1 MKIFFALSRINL
13 KGLLLSSSQHRKAG
27 KKAAS
32 GVRALLLLSFI
43 ALYIGCIYS
52 FLLASQLAPAGG
64 ADLVLPIMSAM
75 AAMASFIF
83 CIFNAASFVFGAKD
97 NNLLLSLPISS
108 FVIVLSKLAAL
119 YLENLF
125 FCFCI
130 LLPAT
135 IAHVAFGGALISA
148 VVFFLPV
155 ALLLPLLPTA
165 LSLVLSFLVSLF
177 ESRSK
182 HRALLSIV
190 CNLLFFAAIMIGSLK
205 LNSSLAYMVQNIEGM
220 RNALATYLP
229 PFYWVRDCIAD
240 GSIVALLKLAVL
252 SLGLIIAVSYLFSK
266 TYKSLISKLESRSA
280 RNDYSLGTQSAT
292 SMRKALLRKELR
304 KYFGS
309 SIYLFN
315 TIIGPL
321 MLVGGSIY
329 GLFARSTLLEA
340 LGGMGVPGSELLP
353 MVCGG
358 LGFLLAMSCITAPSI
373 SLESNRLWILK
384 EAPIAVM
391 DIFRAKLELHL
402 LIIVPSV
409 VFAVLCFGFVLSLS
423 ATHVLLLLLLGITM
437 TFYEGLFGLWANLL
451 LPKLD
456 GVNDTVIVKQSAS
469 VLVAMLGGLLPVGLG
484 ALLCWLLGR
493 LLGITSVLWLV
504 WVLLIIGCLLLHRLL
519 KTRGVTKFNAL

>member
-1 MKIFFALSRINL
+1 MKVFLALSRINL
-13 KGLLLSSSQHRKAG
+13 KGILLASSQHRKAG

-32 GVRALLLLSFI
+32 GVGALLLLSFVS
-43 ALYIGCIYS
+43 LYIGCIYS

-64 ADLVLPIMSAM
+64 ADLVLPMMSAM

-83 CIFNAASFVFGAKD
+83 CIFNAASFVFGARD

-135 IAHVAFGGALISA
+135 IAHVVFGGSLGTA
-148 VVFFLPV
+148 VLFFLPA

-165 LSLVLSFLVSLF
+165 FSLVLSFLVSLA

-182 HRALLSIV
+182 HRALLGIL
-190 CNLLFFAAIMIGSLK
+190 CNLVFFGVIMVGSLK
-205 LNSSLAYMVQNIEGM
+205 LNSSLAFLAQNVDGL
-220 RNALATYLP
+220 RHALAHYLP

-240 GSIVALLKLAVL
+240 GSLIALSKLSVLSILLILAVCR
-252 SLGLIIAVSYLFSK
+252 LFSK
-266 TYKSLISKLESRSA
+266 SYKSLVSRLESRSA
-280 RNDYSLGTQSAT
+280 RTDYRLGAQVASG
-292 SMRKALLRKELR
+292 MHRALLRKEIR

-309 SIYLFN
+309 PIYLFN

-321 MLVGGSIY
+321 MLLCGSIY
-329 GLFARSTLLEA
+329 ALAARSSLLSA
-340 LGGMGVPGSELLP
+340 LGSAGIRGADLLP

-384 EAPIAVM
+384 EAPIPVM

-402 LIIVPSV
+402 LMILPSV
-409 VFAVLCFGFVLSLS
+409 AFAVLCFGFVLKL
-423 ATHVLLLLLLGITM
+423 APGNILLLLLLGIAM

-456 GVNDTVIVKQSAS
+456 GVNDTVIVKQSGS
-469 VLVAMLGGLLPVGLG
+469 VLLAMVGGLVPIGVG
-484 ALLCWLLGR
+484 AFLCWLLGHWF
-493 LLGITSVLWLV
+493 SAAAALWLV
-504 WVLLIIGCLLLHRLL
+504 WVLLIGGCLGLHHLL
-519 KTRGVTKFNAL
+519 KTRGVAKFNAL

>member
-1 MKIFFALSRINL
+1 MKTFLALSRINL

-27 KKAAS
+27 QKAAS
-32 GVRALLLLSFI
+32 GVGALLLLSFI
-43 ALYIGCIYS
+43 ALYMGCIYS

-83 CIFNAASFVFGAKD
+83 CIFNAASFVFGARD
-97 NNLLLSLPISS
+97 NNLLMSLPISS

-125 FCFCI
+125 FCFCV

-135 IAHVAFGGALISA
+135 IAHVAFGGQLTTALL
-148 VVFFLPV
+148 FFFPV

-177 ESRSK
+177 ESRAK
-182 HRALLSIV
+182 HRALLSIL
-190 CNLLFFAAIMIGSLK
+190 CNLLFFCAIMIGSLK
-205 LNSSLAYMVQNIEGM
+205 LNSSLAFLAQNVAGM
-220 RNALATYLP
+220 RKALATYIP

-240 GSIVALLKLAVL
+240 GSLIALLKLAVL
-252 SLGLIIAVSYLFSK
+252 SLLFIVAVSYLFSK
-266 TYKSLISKLESRSA
+266 SYKSLISRLESRSA
-280 RNDYSLGTQSAT
+280 SNDYRLGTQAAF
-292 SMRKALLRKELR
+292 SMRQALLRKELR

-321 MLVGGSIY
+321 FLVGGSLY
-329 GLFARSTLLEA
+329 ALFARAKVLKA
-340 LGGMGVPGSELLP
+340 IDAIGIAGADLLP
-353 MVCGG
+353 MICGAF
-358 LGFLLAMSCITAPSI
+358 GFMLAMSCVTAPSI

-409 VFAVLCFGFVLSLS
+409 IFAALSFGLVLRLGAANIV
-423 ATHVLLLLLLGITM
+423 LLLLLGITM
-437 TFYEGLFGLWANLL
+437 TFYEGQFGLWANLL

-469 VLVAMLGGLLPVGLG
+469 VLVAMLGGILPVGLG

-493 LLGITSVLWLV
+493 WLGITATLWLV
-504 WVLLIIGCLLLHRLL
+504 WVLLVGGCVLLHRLL
-519 KTRGVTKFNAL
+519 KTRGVAKFNAL